1 MASSISNIANNLLTR
16 RCRVIVCGVGGR
28 MGNIRT
34 ELIYANP
41 RFELCGVC
49 DINLEAAQIQADKFS
64 VRLLDVSSLKLL
76 HLNTH
81 TLREEM
87 YGTLNI
93 ITFVV
98 VYYYYLPYSKF
109 LYVDTSFWGLIK
121 CIESI

>member
-1 MASSISNIANNLLTR
+1 
-16 RCRVIVCGVGGR
+16 